1 MWVTLLAARVFGG
14 LPPSA
19 RLWSLSPA
27 AFRKRWDLVCEALGV
42 VSKQGDG
49 LTPASLRAG
58 GATAHFEIFED
69 IERLR
74 RRARWSAAQTAEI
87 YVQEVAPL

>member
-1 MWVTLLAARVFGG
+1 M
-14 LPPSA
+14 
-19 RLWSLSPA
+19 
-27 AFRKRWDLVCEALGV
+27 
-42 VSKQGDG
+42 SKQGDG

-74 RRARWSAAQTAEI
+74 RRARWSVAQTAEI
-87 YVQEVAPL
+87 YVQEVAPYEYLASLSQSRRGKIFRVAEFFDQQIHECLK